1 LALRHTKNRS
11 LDPSRPDLFMS
22 RIKSVIREHPSAAAA
37 VGVGAVAVVAFILLW
52 FEPQALLIDKRI
64 DEDLPGSVDVGDAGT
79 RGQGG
84 GKVSGRA
91 EEAASPAPEVVTRG
105 RLRGINHAASGDV
118 LLVRLSDG
126 SHILRFEDLMAEN
139 GPDLRVYLSAAPAS
153 SDGPAFNDDYV
164 ELGPLKGNIGN
175 QNYGITDD
183 VDLSTYRTPVIWCK
197 RFEVGFAVAGLH

>member
-1 LALRHTKNRS
+1 
-11 LDPSRPDLFMS
+11 MS

-37 VGVGAVAVVAFILLW
+37 VVVGAVSVVAFILLW

-79 RGQGG
+79 RGH
-84 GKVSGRA
+84 SGST
-91 EEAASPAPEVVTRG
+91 EEATSPAAPEVVTRG
-105 RLRGINHAASGDV
+105 RLRGINHAASGDA
-118 LLVRLSDG
+118 LLVRLADG

-153 SDGPAFNDDYV
+153 GDGPAFNDDYV

-175 QNYGITDD
+175 QNYGIPDG